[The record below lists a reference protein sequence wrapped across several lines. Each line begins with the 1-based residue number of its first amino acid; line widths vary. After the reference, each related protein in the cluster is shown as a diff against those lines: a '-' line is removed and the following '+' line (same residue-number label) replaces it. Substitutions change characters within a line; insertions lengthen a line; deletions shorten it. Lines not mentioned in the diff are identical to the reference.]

1 VAETYSDQKDF
12 IREFIKRL
20 SPHNSTINDPFMG
33 KGIIGQAPLELGSTY
48 IWIEKETTLF
58 LSAMNILH
66 EQP

>member
-1 VAETYSDQKDF
+1 
-12 IREFIKRL
+12 
-20 SPHNSTINDPFMG
+20 MG